1 MHELSLAEG
10 ILDIVRQYAPGDR
23 AARVTGVKVRVG
35 RLSSVVPDSL
45 AFCFEAI
52 VSDTPYARARL
63 DIEPVPTA
71 CRCESCHLEF
81 DADDID
87 FTCPSCASGNV
98 TIVGGTDLQVVHLE
112 LSEDSPS
119 LP

>member
-10 ILDIVRQYAPGDR
+10 ILDIVRQYAPGER
-23 AARVTGVKVRVG
+23 AAQVTGVRVRVG

-52 VSDTPYARARL
+52 VSGTPYGSARL
-63 DIEPVPTA
+63 DIERVPTA
-71 CRCESCHLEF
+71 CQCETCHLEF
-81 DADDID
+81 DTEDMD
-87 FTCPSCASGNV
+87 FTCPSCASERV

-112 LSEDSPS
+112 LSEDPF
-119 LP
+119 PRP